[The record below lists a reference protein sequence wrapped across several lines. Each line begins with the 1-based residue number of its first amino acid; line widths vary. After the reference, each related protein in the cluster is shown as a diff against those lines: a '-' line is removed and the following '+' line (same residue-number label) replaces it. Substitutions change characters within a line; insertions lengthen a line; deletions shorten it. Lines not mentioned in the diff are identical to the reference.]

1 MAILMLSNLA
11 FVVSRIRI
19 LLLFPFVCTYGKT
32 RIINKS
38 AAAAKFFGSPVPL
51 FFLQNNF
58 PPFYPC
64 VFLLVFF
71 VCRHRFRS

>member
-1 MAILMLSNLA
+1 MAKLSNLA
-11 FVVSRIRI
+11 FVCRVRI

-32 RIINKS
+32 RTIIKS
-38 AAAAKFFGSPVPL
+38 AAATKFLGSPVPL

-64 VFLLVFF
+64 VFLWVLY